1 MTAMDELTV
10 IFEEQR
16 THRRGVANRL
26 AGSVHEARQRL
37 SEVTV
42 APAPAG
48 AGSGHQLHQA

>member
-1 MTAMDELTV
+1 MDELTV